1 MENHIQKILCDSA
14 KNVIES
20 VFEIDFKTGKYTT
33 VFTAA
38 TQTSPYGE
46 QSWNAFADRFAGNYS
61 VSGRKDE
68 LERAL
73 SLENIKMAL
82 SADGKYRVYGG
93 KIPGKEQ
100 KGYKELIFTFSE
112 NPETA
117 ILSIID
123 FSRIAD
129 YYHKTIRHMKDEFRH
144 DNITGTYNRDY
155 YETNLKN
162 LRLNGGVAIIDIDDF
177 KIFNDTYGH
186 NTGDIALSETSRII
200 RENLSENDMLIR
212 YGGDEFL
219 IIMPDVSVDN
229 LENTL
234 ERIRTAISSVR
245 HWSLGNMRLSVSVG
259 GVIENGGV
267 LENAVYRADRVM
279 YLAKNHKNKVMTER
293 RLAKIPTEITEENT
307 EKQLVLIV
315 DDSEFNRELLKEMLI
330 GTYALAEASS
340 GRQCLRML
348 DKYGTKISAVLLD
361 IIMPEMDGF
370 EVLSRMKEEGYLED
384 IPVIMITADDSEEN
398 LKKAFNMG
406 VSDYIHRPF
415 DANVVKRRIQNIAFL
430 YAKQRRMLSMLAEQ
444 INSREKN
451 NRIMIDIL
459 SNVVGCINSESIA
472 HIQNLRKITMMLLE
486 RLNLKTDKY
495 GLSWQDCRNISVA
508 SSLHDIGK
516 VLIDPAILN
525 KPGKLTAKEYEIM
538 KEHTVLGEKI
548 LHRGELA
555 SFQNEPLLKTAIQ
568 ICRYHHERYDG
579 KGYPDGLCGDD
590 IPIAAQVV
598 GIADVYDALVND
610 RSYKKAIPGETALE
624 MISRGDCG
632 CFNPVLIECL
642 KDIKEKL
649 TLDIYG

>member
-20 VFEIDFKTGKYTT
+20 VFEIDFRTGKYTT

-61 VSGRKDE
+61 FSGRKDE

-93 KIPGKEQ
+93 KVPGKEQ
-100 KGYKELIFTFSE
+100 KGYKELIFTSSE

-129 YYHKTIRHMKDEFRH
+129 YYHKTIRHMKYEFRH

-162 LRLNGGVAIIDIDDF
+162 LRMNGGVAIIDIDDF

-186 NTGDIALSETSRII
+186 NTGDLALSETSRII
-200 RENLSENDMLIR
+200 RENLSENDILIR

-245 HWSLGNMRLSVSVG
+245 HRSLGNMRLSVSVG

-279 YLAKNHKNKVMTER
+279 YIAKNHKNKVMTER

-361 IIMPEMDGF
+361 IIMPEMNGF
-370 EVLSRMKEEGYLED
+370 EVLSQMKEKGYLED

-459 SNVVGCINSESIA
+459 SNVVGCINSESIP
-472 HIQNLRKITMMLLE
+472 HIQNLRKITIMLLE
-486 RLNLKTDKY
+486 RLNLKTD
-495 GLSWQDCRNISVA
+495 
-508 SSLHDIGK
+508 
-516 VLIDPAILN
+516 
-525 KPGKLTAKEYEIM
+525 
-538 KEHTVLGEKI
+538 
-548 LHRGELA
+548 
-555 SFQNEPLLKTAIQ
+555 
-568 ICRYHHERYDG
+568 
-579 KGYPDGLCGDD
+579 
-590 IPIAAQVV
+590 
-598 GIADVYDALVND
+598 
-610 RSYKKAIPGETALE
+610 
-624 MISRGDCG
+624 
-632 CFNPVLIECL
+632 
-642 KDIKEKL
+642 
-649 TLDIYG
+649 